1 MATVT
6 SKIKTRNKCWQGYGE
21 MRTTE
26 WEWFKCKIVQPLWK
40 NSTVTL
46 QKLKHRMTSNFTTEY
61 IPRKIKSGDTKT
73 YLNMP
78 AHSTLSTT
86 AKR

>member
-1 MATVT
+1 
-6 SKIKTRNKCWQGYGE
+6 

-26 WEWFKCKIVQPLWK
+26 QEWCECKIVQPLWK
-40 NSTVTL
+40 NSTVIL

-78 AHSTLSTT
+78 AHSTLIHNSQKVETT
-86 AKR
+86 QTSINR